1 MRECQYL
8 DHLIPRGA
16 ESLEK
21 LTGAQL
27 SPVETNVHHRLQ
39 NIRPDYHILGKLNP
53 IHTLKFYCFNT
64 RVHKFLAPVC
74 RCYYILYSGA

>member
-1 MRECQYL
+1 MLSTCPHTQRTNLMRECQYL

-27 SPVETNVHHRLQ
+27 SPVEPNVHHRLQ
-39 NIRPDYHILGKLNP
+39 NIRPDYHILGKLN
-53 IHTLKFYCFNT
+53 
-64 RVHKFLAPVC
+64 
-74 RCYYILYSGA
+74 